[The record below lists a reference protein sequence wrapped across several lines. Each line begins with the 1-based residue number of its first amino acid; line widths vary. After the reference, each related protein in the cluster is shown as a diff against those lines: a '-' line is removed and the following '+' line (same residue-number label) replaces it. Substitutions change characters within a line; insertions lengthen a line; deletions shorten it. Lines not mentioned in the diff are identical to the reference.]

1 MHLGHVT
8 WRSVKVADLVNLS
21 ILMGVFF
28 FKSFVGDLPR
38 RSVSKS
44 TRSTWLFH
52 PQLLCLEGIFTVISP
67 ALSTSSICV
76 QEDSRG
82 FSLR

>member
-1 MHLGHVT
+1 MEKCKSCRFGQFVD
-8 WRSVKVADLVNLS
+8 SD
-21 ILMGVFF
+21 GCFF
-28 FKSFVGDLPR
+28 LFFLKSFVWDLPR